1 MSCFRNRQNSNNTG
15 TDKTNVYAIS
25 VGAVLFVVYG
35 FFAEP
40 LKRIQVQSCAYCV
53 NQLIGDY

>member
-1 MSCFRNRQNSNNTG
+1 MSCFRNRQNSNTQG
-15 TDKTNVYAIS
+15 QMSATPTLQAWGCLVCC
-25 VGAVLFVVYG
+25 VG

-53 NQLIGDY
+53 YKKA